1 MGGTVCHTFPLCM
14 IWEGGAMENTPRLY
28 CELVAL
34 VGQLSQ
40 WRDARH
46 LSAFIWMV
54 VGLIQSGGVSLTAWV
69 PFVSSRA
76 RFAQSTQR
84 RFARWLQNRRVAVHE
99 LYAPLIQK
107 ALAEWGNHTLYLALD
122 TTMLWKRYCIVRLSV
137 LYRGRAVP
145 LVWQVVEHESS
156 SVAYEAYEALL
167 DAVPPLLPLGVRV
180 VFLADRGFADTALLA
195 HLRRLR
201 WHFRIRIKANFGV
214 VRPGHR
220 PSKVEDFNLAPGR
233 ALFLHQVAITAERFG
248 PVALALARHASN
260 GECWYVVSDE
270 PTSVQTFVE
279 YGWRFDI
286 EENFL
291 DDKSNGFQL
300 ESSLV
305 RDADALSRLCLV
317 LAVTTVYLVAQG
329 THVVATHK
337 RRWVDPHW
345 LRGNSY
351 LRIGWQWVKTA
362 LARNWALFATLYLS
376 GAPDPEPARASAAK
390 SAPPPPVTFTQ
401 TFFYSPA

>member
-1 MGGTVCHTFPLCM
+1 
-14 IWEGGAMENTPRLY
+14 MENTPRLY

-34 VGQLSQ
+34 LGQHGK
-40 WRDARH
+40 WRDVRH
-46 LSAFIWMV
+46 LYTLLWMV

-76 RFAQSTQR
+76 RYAQSTQR
-84 RFARWLQNRRVAVHE
+84 RFARWLQNARIEVHC
-99 LYAPLIQK
+99 LYAPLIQQ
-107 ALAEWGNHTLYLALD
+107 AVAAWGSHTLYLALD
-122 TTMLWKRYCIVRLSV
+122 TTMLWNRYCVIRISLI
-137 LYRGRAVP
+137 YRGRAVP
-145 LVWQVVEHESS
+145 VVWEILEHGSS
-156 SVAYEAYEALL
+156 SVAYATYKALL
-167 DAVPPLLPLGVRV
+167 DALPPLLPLGVRV
-180 VFLADRGFADTALLA
+180 VFLADRGFADTALMT
-195 HLRRLR
+195 HLRRLG
-201 WHFRIRIKANFGV
+201 WHFRIRIKGSFGV
-214 VRPGHR
+214 TRLGHR
-220 PSKVEDFNLAPGR
+220 SAKVQDFTLAPGR
-233 ALFLHQVAITAERFG
+233 ALFLHHVALTADHFG
-248 PVALALARHASN
+248 PVSLALARHTSN
-260 GECWYVVSDE
+260 GEAWAVVSDE

-305 RDADALSRLCLV
+305 RNADALGRLCLV

-329 THVVATHK
+329 TQVVATTI

-362 LARNWALFATLYLS
+362 LARGWTLFTELHLS
-376 GAPDPEPARASAAK
+376 GAPDPDPARASA
-390 SAPPPPVTFTQ
+390 SQSGSPPPVTFTR
-401 TFFYSPA
+401 TCCYSST